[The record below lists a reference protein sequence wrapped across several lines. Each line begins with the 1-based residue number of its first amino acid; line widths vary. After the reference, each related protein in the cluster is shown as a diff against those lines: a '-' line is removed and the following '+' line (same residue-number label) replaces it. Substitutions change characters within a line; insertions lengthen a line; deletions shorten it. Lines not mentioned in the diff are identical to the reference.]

1 MPLNLAL
8 QVRKNQTKRD
18 KMVTFK
24 DIEINDVAK
33 LARIL
38 NIDFE
43 KIYLAMK
50 QVSSENY

>member
-1 MPLNLAL
+1 MA
-8 QVRKNQTKRD
+8 
-18 KMVTFK
+18 TFE
-24 DIEINDVAK
+24 DIEINYMAT

-38 NIDFE
+38 NIDYE